1 MSHELRTPMNAILGF
16 SEIMTLQTFGPMPDP
31 YSEYAQ
37 LINRSGRHL
46 LEIINQIL
54 DLAKIEAGRVELCI
68 GHHAMYDVVE
78 DVFELLTGAAAL
90 KRIDLVNRTECLH
103 EVNFDRVRIRQAL
116 INVVGNAIKFTHTG
130 SVTVRNQCGNGWH
143 GLVIQDTGP
152 GMTPAEVKEA
162 LKPFGQ
168 VGRDS
173 SIRGAE
179 GTGLGLT
186 VTQQIMRLH
195 RGEMLIDSV
204 KGQGTTVTLM
214 IPEGLNRTT
223 RPDDGPR

>member
-1 MSHELRTPMNAILGF
+1 
-16 SEIMTLQTFGPMPDP
+16 
-31 YSEYAQ
+31 
-37 LINRSGRHL
+37 
-46 LEIINQIL
+46 
-54 DLAKIEAGRVELCI
+54 
-68 GHHAMYDVVE
+68 
-78 DVFELLTGAAAL
+78 
-90 KRIDLVNRTECLH
+90 
-103 EVNFDRVRIRQAL
+103 
-116 INVVGNAIKFTHTG
+116 
-130 SVTVRNQCGNGWH
+130 VTVRNQSGNGWH